1 MVAASLRFGHSARAA
16 WSNDFPNDFAIIRQP
31 DGLSSDPTSDPY
43 MFRPLEL
50 FIGLRYTRAKRRNQF
65 ISFISTVSIICI
77 TISVMALITVMSVMN
92 GFDDQL
98 RSRILGAISDAT
110 VAGLPGDSVQNWQY
124 AMKVVEANPHVKGAA
139 PYVEIQSFLQG
150 QRSSGAIVRGIE
162 TSQEPKVSVIN
173 QHMVAG
179 SFDSLKSD
187 DWNIVLGKD
196 LAIQLGV
203 NVGDHVT
210 MVVPEL
216 RATPLG
222 AVPRVRGFTVSGIFE
237 MGMEEFD
244 SGLGLINMTNAEKLK
259 SIDGPT
265 GIRLKLDDI
274 YNARSVARELADNL
288 GQVYEVTTWMDSH
301 ANFFSAIS
309 MEKHVM
315 FIILSLIILVAVINL
330 ISMLMMLVTDKQAD
344 IAILRTL
351 GSTPRSIMGMFM
363 VQGVLVGFVGIG
375 FGVALGS
382 LLSWQ
387 LPRIVKWI
395 EHVTGYQFLS
405 ADVYYISEVPSKL
418 DWHDVTWVALITFAF
433 SLLATLYPAWRASRT
448 QPAQALRYE

>member
-1 MVAASLRFGHSARAA
+1 
-16 WSNDFPNDFAIIRQP
+16 
-31 DGLSSDPTSDPY
+31 

-50 FIGLRYTRAKRRNQF
+50 FIGLRYSRAKRRNQF
-65 ISFISTVSIICI
+65 ISFISTVSIVCI

-92 GFDDQL
+92 GFDYQL

-110 VAGLPGDSVQNWQY
+110 VSAVSGESVQNWQY
-124 AMKVVEANPHVKGAA
+124 AMKVVKANPHVRGAA
-139 PYVEIQSFLQG
+139 PYVEIQTFMQA
-150 QRSSGAIVRGIE
+150 QRSTGALVRGIDPA
-162 TSQEPKVSVIN
+162 QEPNVSDIN
-173 QHMVAG
+173 KHMIAG
-179 SFDSLKSD
+179 SFDSLTSKPDS
-187 DWNIVLGKD
+187 WNIILGKD

-203 NVGDHVT
+203 DVGDHVT
-210 MVVPEL
+210 LVVPEL
-216 RATPLG
+216 RATPFG
-222 AVPRVRGFTVSGIFE
+222 AVPVVRGFTVSGIFE

-244 SGLGLINMTNAEKLK
+244 SGLGLISIANAEKLK
-259 SIDGPT
+259 RIDGPT
-265 GIRLKLDDI
+265 GIRLKLDDL
-274 YNARSVARELADNL
+274 YNAGPVARELANTL
-288 GQVYEVTTWMDSH
+288 GQVYQVTTWMDSH

-309 MEKHVM
+309 MEKKVM

-363 VQGVLVGFVGIG
+363 VQGVLVGVIGIA
-375 FGVALGS
+375 FGVTFGS

-387 LPRIVKWI
+387 LPVIVKWI
-395 EHVTGYQFLS
+395 EHVTGIVFLS
-405 ADVYYISEVPSKL
+405 PDVYYISEVPSKL